1 MGLSVTKFP
10 VPRTFAR
17 CSPAKPGKWV
27 QARNFRSRAHRA
39 IVVPSISKTV
49 TPQGHGAG
57 AHNLGATQGGGLLC
71 RSFSRD
77 MVPNSQTAYDSG
89 GQCRAV
95 QAMWRAGDSVPRLL
109 GVSA

>member
-39 IVVPSISKTV
+39 IVVPSISKRL
-49 TPQGHGAG
+49 PPRGMAPGLQSGHNPGRGASMSELFTRHG
-57 AHNLGATQGGGLLC
+57 SYAD
-71 RSFSRD
+71 RS
-77 MVPNSQTAYDSG
+77 
-89 GQCRAV
+89 
-95 QAMWRAGDSVPRLL
+95 RLRFCT
-109 GVSA
+109 